1 MPATEPIMPQQAA
14 ATAMAASGGVAAGK
28 ETPFGPL
35 AWAKRAFGRL
45 TVSPL
50 LPVALLPMIGLVAIV
65 AVFVWVSTR
74 SGVIGTAE
82 AKYTFDNYVTIFGDE
97 FVVEVLQNTLMFA
110 LSTTFVS
117 LVIGLPIAWITERT
131 TIRPKELI
139 YAMMT
144 TGLLVPPVF
153 IGMGWTFIAHQR
165 IGFVNRAL
173 MSLFGLQTGPINIEN
188 PAGMGMIEGLTLAP
202 LAFVLSVQVF
212 RTMNPA
218 LEEAAQTA
226 GMTFRR
232 TLWRITLP
240 LARPAILAALIYIF
254 VIGLATFDIPAV
266 IGLSSN
272 VFVFSTFVFTEAFP
286 PDGLPEYGVPAALGT
301 VMILVAVVL
310 TVWYVQMLRRGQR
323 YQVITGKGYRAM
335 QIDAGRW
342 VYAGWTFICVYFFI
356 GLMLPILLVCF
367 EAFMPYLTSPSM
379 EALDHLTWMN
389 FAQMNWE
396 YVMRGLK
403 NTVTLMVVVPP
414 MILVVAFCISWLVV
428 RSRSKSRYVLE
439 FGAFLPHTVPRVVI
453 SVGALL
459 LALYVVQRY
468 LPIYGTV
475 WILVAVYVIVWLP
488 FGTRALNSSMIQI
501 HKELEEAA
509 FVSGL
514 TMGRTVWRVMVPLL
528 RPTLMSVWIWTGL
541 LVYRE
546 MTVAVF
552 LISQDNVTL
561 PAIVWG
567 RWTMGSPNTAAA
579 ITVLMMLAF
588 FPLMFIG
595 WRFARRSRIAAE
607 M

>member
-1 MPATEPIMPQQAA
+1 M
-14 ATAMAASGGVAAGK
+14 V
-28 ETPFGPL
+28 
-35 AWAKRAFGRL
+35 
-45 TVSPL
+45 
-50 LPVALLPMIGLVAIV
+50 GLIAIV
-65 AVFVWVSTR
+65 AVFVWVSTQT
-74 SGVIGTAE
+74 GVLGTE
-82 AKYTFDNYVTIFGDE
+82 DSRYSIENYKTLFGDS
-97 FVVEVLQNTLMFA
+97 FIIEVLENTLIFA
-110 LSTTFVS
+110 VVTTFVS
-117 LVIGLPIAWITERT
+117 LTIGLPVAWITERT

-153 IGMGWTFIAHQR
+153 IGMGWTFIAHER
-165 IGFVNRAL
+165 IGFLNKMFMA
-173 MSLFGLQTGPINIEN
+173 LFGLETAPFNIETLF
-188 PAGMGMIEGLTLAP
+188 GMGLIEGLTLAP

-266 IGLSSN
+266 IGMSSN
-272 VFVFSTFVFTEAFP
+272 IFVFSTFVFTEAFP
-286 PDGLPEYGVPAALGT
+286 PDGLPEFGIPAALGT
-301 VMILVAVVL
+301 VMIFVALAL
-310 TVWYVQMLRRGQR
+310 TLWYVQMLRRSQR
-323 YQVITGKGYRAM
+323 YQVITGKGYRAK

-342 VYAGWTFICVYFFI
+342 VYACWSFICIYFFI
-356 GLMLPILLVCF
+356 GLMLPILLVGYM
-367 EAFMPYLTSPSM
+367 AFMPYVTAPTIESLNLLTM
-379 EALDHLTWMN
+379 LN
-389 FAQMNWE
+389 FQQMNWE
-396 YVMRGLK
+396 YVLRGLK
-403 NTVTLMVVVPP
+403 NTVALMVIVPP
-414 MILVVAFCISWLVV
+414 VILVLAFCVSWLVV
-428 RSRSKSRYVLE
+428 RSQSNARYLLE
-439 FGAFLPHTVPRVVI
+439 FGAFLPHTIPRVVM

-459 LALYVVQRY
+459 LALYVIQNF

-475 WILVAVYVIVWLP
+475 WILVGVYVIVWLP

-509 FVSGL
+509 YISGL
-514 TMGRTVWRVMVPLL
+514 TLIRTVRRVMIPLL
-528 RPTLMSVWIWTGL
+528 RPTLLSVWIWTGL

-567 RWTMGSPNTAAA
+567 RWTMGSPNAAAA
-579 ITVLMMLAF
+579 ITVLMMIAF
-588 FPLMFIG
+588 LPLLLIS
-595 WRFARRSRIAAE
+595 WRFARRSRLSAD

>member
-1 MPATEPIMPQQAA
+1 MI
-14 ATAMAASGGVAAGK
+14 
-28 ETPFGPL
+28 
-35 AWAKRAFGRL
+35 
-45 TVSPL
+45 
-50 LPVALLPMIGLVAIV
+50 ALLAIV
-65 AVFVWVSTR
+65 AVFVWVSTQT
-74 SGVIGTAE
+74 GVIGTEE
-82 AKYTFDNYVTIFGDE
+82 AKYSLENYTILFGDP
-97 FVVEVLQNTLMFA
+97 FVLEVLENTLIFA
-110 LSTTFVS
+110 LATTFVS
-117 LVIGLPIAWITERT
+117 LVIGLPVAWITERT

-165 IGFVNRAL
+165 IGFVNKAF
-173 MSLFGLQTGPINIEN
+173 MSLFGLKSGPINIET
-188 PAGMGMIEGLTLAP
+188 PAGMGLVEGLTLAP

-272 VFVFSTFVFTEAFP
+272 IFVFSTFVFTEAFP

-301 VMILVAVVL
+301 AMILVAMVL
-310 TVWYVQMLRRGQR
+310 TIWYVQMLRRSRR
-323 YQVITGKGYRAM
+323 YQVITGKGYRAK

-342 VYAGWTFICVYFFI
+342 TIACWAFICIYFFI
-356 GLMLPILLVCF
+356 GLMLPILLVSF
-367 EAFMPYLTSPSM
+367 EAFMPYLTSPTFDS
-379 EALDHLTWMN
+379 LKLLTWIN
-389 FAQMNWE
+389 FQQMNWE
-396 YVMRGLK
+396 YVLRGLR
-403 NTVTLMVVVPP
+403 NTIALMAIVPP
-414 MILVVAFCISWLVV
+414 VVLIIAFCISWLVV
-428 RSRSKSRYVLE
+428 RSTSKSRYILE

-459 LALYVVQRY
+459 LALYVIQNYV
-468 LPIYGTV
+468 PIYGTV
-475 WILVAVYVIVWLP
+475 WILVGVYVIVWLP

-514 TMGRTVWRVMVPLL
+514 TMLRTVWRVMVPLL
-528 RPTLMSVWIWTGL
+528 RPTLFSVWIWTGL

-567 RWTMGSPNTAAA
+567 RWTMGSPNAAAA
-579 ITVLMMLAF
+579 ITVMMMLAF
-588 FPLMFIG
+588 LPLLIIS
-595 WRFARRSRIAAE
+595 WRFARRSRLTTE